1 MQLDFAKVML
11 SWLCVFNVIAR
22 IEKNP
27 AHSPMGYNCVFL
39 FFFQKPTSVFFS
51 LFKCFSSVN
60 KSSKSKYRI
69 LYKNFLHSNIYP
81 FLNEKKLSD
90 PCKTVLETKRGHCL
104 KKGWSLALFKIFCR
118 TFTQRALFPH
128 NSFSVVT

>member
-1 MQLDFAKVML
+1 MFLML
-11 SWLCVFNVIAR
+11 SRVLKKIRRIRLWDIIVFSYFSF
-22 IEKNP
+22 KNLLQ
-27 AHSPMGYNCVFL
+27 C
-39 FFFQKPTSVFFS
+39 FFS